1 MDDLDQLM
9 EMRVKRFKKSC
20 GARSGH
26 PSGRVV
32 ENTFQRKILL
42 LRLTEMVFCISRFN
56 GCSMPAELQ
65 GSLK

>member
-1 MDDLDQLM
+1 MISINSEESKAAQ
-9 EMRVKRFKKSC
+9 KSY
-20 GARSGH
+20 GVRSGH

-56 GCSMPAELQ
+56 GCSMPA
-65 GSLK
+65 GIRASSK

>member
-9 EMRVKRFKKSC
+9 EMRVRPLKKSY
-20 GARSGH
+20 GSHSGH
-26 PSGRVV
+26 PSVRVV

-56 GCSMPAELQ
+56 GCSMPARK
-65 GSLK
+65 SKRH